1 MQDQHREQSLL
12 FRIEWVMRATV
23 GAAILILLLDHGWT
37 LKPAV
42 HAYLAASYGLLSLI
56 FLGGTF
62 GQLLIRRDRW
72 FYVRRNKWVYL
83 INGLILLEML
93 VVLLSRWIGLGVFA
107 QGHLVLLHVY
117 IVANIGWRFVALV
130 QFLTR
135 YKTSPARM
143 IVGSFG
149 TLILIGS
156 GLLLLPNATTGALH
170 PLDALFTATSAV
182 CVTGLIVVDTATA
195 FTTTGQVIL
204 LGLIQLGGL
213 GIMTVTA
220 FFTILAGRKMSGR
233 EQVLLGNM
241 LSTDRPA
248 QLGTIIRAVFFTTL
262 TIEAAGAVLL
272 YLNWRQIYTPAR
284 ALYTAGFH
292 AISAFCNAGFSVFS
306 DSLMQFAAH
315 VPINLIMASLIVLGG
330 LGFGTL
336 REITER
342 LRMFGSSQKVRRF
355 SVQSRIIFVMTLLL
369 LSAATVLFFMVESP
383 NVLAELSGGERLV
396 ASFFQAVTFRT
407 AGFNSV
413 DFAALRPS
421 TLILAVM
428 MMFVGAAPGS
438 TGGGLKVTTLAILLA
453 TVVSAARGKSRLE
466 LFHRTI
472 PMTVLYQTIVVITA
486 YLFVAVLVSFLLCL
500 TETVGRPLDLVF
512 ETISALGTVGLSTG
526 VTSHLSRA
534 GKILIILTMFSGRIG
549 PFTLALAIGQ
559 RQPTESYNYPEEEV
573 QIG

>member
-93 VVLLSRWIGLGVFA
+93 VVPLSRWIGLGVFA

-342 LRMFGSSQKVRRF
+342 LRMFGSPQKVRRF

>member
-93 VVLLSRWIGLGVFA
+93 VVPLSRWIGLGVFA